1 MADSRPSA
9 ASPPSP
15 SDSFYDI
22 SDEEEDEYKTIAQ
35 SRLGRGVKL
44 LFSKSKV
51 CQNLGAASFECG
63 RDHGADADSIPQ

>member
-1 MADSRPSA
+1 MA

-15 SDSFYDI
+15 SDSFYDV

-35 SRLGRGVKL
+35 CRPERGVKL

-51 CQNLGAASFECG
+51 RG
-63 RDHGADADSIPQ
+63 HGSRPILMFKGTWISENADKIV